1 MSRALRTSGRAT
13 LSGHAGREPAWRP
26 RYPSLHVVSAYA
38 VRVSAYAVRVSAYAA
53 PWSVRIVRRDR
64 RVPFV
69 VVPRLPRHVQPAV
82 DIADFE
88 HFAPG
93 KDLLAFPRA

>member
-1 MSRALRTSGRAT
+1 MKPRLSGRGLACT
-13 LSGHAGREPAWRP
+13 NGAFRARWASSDTSRVHVTGHAGPVTGHAGPVTGHARP
-26 RYPSLHVVSAYA
+26 RT
-38 VRVSAYAVRVSAYAA
+38 VRM
-53 PWSVRIVRRDR
+53 VRRDR

-69 VVPRLPRHVQPAV
+69 VVPRLARHVQPAF

-88 HFAPG
+88 HLAPG